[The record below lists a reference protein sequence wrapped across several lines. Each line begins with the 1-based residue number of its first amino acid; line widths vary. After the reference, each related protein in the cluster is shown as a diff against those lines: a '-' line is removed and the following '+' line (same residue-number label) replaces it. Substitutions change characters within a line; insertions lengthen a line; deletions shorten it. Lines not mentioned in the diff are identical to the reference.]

1 MPTPASSPA
10 GSITVDTQTATL
22 DRNVIGFQPISNT
35 LRIDCAAN
43 FGVAAITS
51 TSAPDAFSLTVRVD
65 GRILDFVGRGGDDGI
80 VFLAEHILQPEQ
92 IVAAEIVVLRNHREF
107 GIRIL

>member
-22 DRNVIGFQPISNT
+22 DRNIIGFQPISYA

-43 FGVAAITS
+43 FGVAAIRNA
-51 TSAPDAFSLTVRVD
+51 SAADAFQPDDLGID
-65 GRILDFVGRGGDDGI
+65 GRVLDFVSYRRDRGI
-80 VFLAEHILQPEQ
+80 VSIAKHVLQAKQ
-92 IVAAEIVVLRNHREF
+92 IVATVIVV
-107 GIRIL
+107 